1 MLLTEK
7 IYEIHFSYNER
18 DVIKFIEEEKEKIE
32 NYSTTYIA
40 DKTDTTPST
49 LVRIAKKLGY
59 SGWNDFK
66 KAYLKEIRYLNSHF
80 NNIDANTPF
89 DEDDSFI
96 HIAHKIGQLHQESV
110 EDTLS
115 LINPDTLQKAVHILL
130 KSKRIHVMAITN
142 LCYAAEELVFKFRR
156 IGVDARTYTDGH
168 LLPEALMIPKDD
180 CCIFVSYSGQT
191 EPLLD
196 AAEILHNNG
205 VPIIALT
212 SIGEN
217 DLSHLAN
224 ASLYVST
231 REKSYKKI
239 GAYTSLESIHL
250 LMDILYS
257 CFFQVHYDENYKHKI
272 KLAQLTESRQISNTI
287 LKDEE

>member
-7 IYEIHFSYNER
+7 IYETHFSYNER

-66 KAYLKEIRYLNSHF
+66 KDFLKEIRYLNSHF

-96 HIAHKIGQLHQESV
+96 NIAHKIGQLHQESV

-130 KSKRIHVMAITN
+130 QSKRIHVMAITN

-168 LLPEALMIPKDD
+168 LLPEALMIPSDD

-257 CFFQVHYDENYKHKI
+257 CFFQVHYDKNYEHK
-272 KLAQLTESRQISNTI
+272 
-287 LKDEE
+287 

>member
-115 LINPDTLQKAVHILL
+115 LINPDTLQKAVNILL

-196 AAEILHNNG
+196 AAEVLHNNG
-205 VPIIALT
+205 VPMIALT

>member
-7 IYEIHFSYNER
+7 MNETHFSYNER

-89 DEDDSFI
+89 DEEDSFI

-115 LINPDTLQKAVHILL
+115 LIDPDTLQKAVHILL

-156 IGVDARTYTDGH
+156 LGVDARTYTDGH
-168 LLPEALMIPKDD
+168 LLPEALMIPNDD

-196 AAEILHNNG
+196 AAKVLHNNN
-205 VPIIALT
+205 VPMIAIT

>member
-7 IYEIHFSYNER
+7 IYETHLSYNER

-66 KAYLKEIRYLNSHF
+66 KDYLKEIRYLNSHF

-115 LINPDTLQKAVHILL
+115 LINPDTLQKAVNILL

-168 LLPEALMIPKDD
+168 LLPETLMIPKDD

-196 AAEILHNNG
+196 AAKVLHNNN
-205 VPIIALT
+205 VPMIAIT

-257 CFFQVHYDENYKHKI
+257 CYFQVHYDENYKHKI

>member
-7 IYEIHFSYNER
+7 IYETHFSYNER
-18 DVIKFIEEEKEKIE
+18 DVIKFIEEEKKIE

-66 KAYLKEIRYLNSHF
+66 KDYLKEIRYLNSHF

-89 DEDDSFI
+89 DENDSFI

-115 LINPDTLQKAVHILL
+115 LINPDTLQKAVNILL

-196 AAEILHNNG
+196 AAEVLHNNG
-205 VPIIALT
+205 VPMIALT

>member
-7 IYEIHFSYNER
+7 IYETHFSYNER

-66 KAYLKEIRYLNSHF
+66 KDYLKEIRYLNSHF

-89 DEDDSFI
+89 DVDDSFI

-115 LINPDTLQKAVHILL
+115 LINPDTLQKAVNILL
-130 KSKRIHVMAITN
+130 QSKRIHVMAITN

-168 LLPEALMIPKDD
+168 LLPEALMISNDD

-196 AAEILHNNG
+196 AAEVLHNNG

>member
-1 MLLTEK
+1 
-7 IYEIHFSYNER
+7 
-18 DVIKFIEEEKEKIE
+18 
-32 NYSTTYIA
+32 
-40 DKTDTTPST
+40 
-49 LVRIAKKLGY
+49 
-59 SGWNDFK
+59 
-66 KAYLKEIRYLNSHF
+66 
-80 NNIDANTPF
+80 
-89 DEDDSFI
+89 
-96 HIAHKIGQLHQESV
+96 
-110 EDTLS
+110 
-115 LINPDTLQKAVHILL
+115 
-130 KSKRIHVMAITN
+130 MAITN

-156 IGVDARTYTDGH
+156 LGVDARTYTDGH
-168 LLPEALMIPKDD
+168 LLPEALMIPSDD
-180 CCIFVSYSGQT
+180 CCIFISYSGQT

-196 AAEILHNNG
+196 AAQVLHNNG
-205 VPIIALT
+205 VPMIALT

-257 CFFQVHYDENYKHKI
+257 CYFQVHYDENYSHKI

>member
-7 IYEIHFSYNER
+7 IYETHFSYNER

-66 KAYLKEIRYLNSHF
+66 KDYLKEIRYLNSHF

-89 DEDDSFI
+89 DENDSFI
-96 HIAHKIGQLHQESV
+96 NIAHKIGQLHQESV

-115 LINPDTLQKAVHILL
+115 LINPDTLQKAVNILL

-196 AAEILHNNG
+196 AAEVLHNNG
-205 VPIIALT
+205 VPMIALT

-257 CFFQVHYDENYKHKI
+257 CFFQVHYDKNYEHKI

>member
-7 IYEIHFSYNER
+7 IYETHFSYNER

-115 LINPDTLQKAVHILL
+115 LINPDTLQKAVNILL

-168 LLPEALMIPKDD
+168 LLPEALMIPNDD

-196 AAEILHNNG
+196 AAKVLHNNN
-205 VPIIALT
+205 VPMIAIT

>member
-7 IYEIHFSYNER
+7 IYETHFSYNER

-115 LINPDTLQKAVHILL
+115 LINPDILQKAVNILL

-156 IGVDARTYTDGH
+156 LGVDARTYTDGH
-168 LLPEALMIPKDD
+168 LLPEALMIPNDD

-196 AAEILHNNG
+196 AAKVLHNNN
-205 VPIIALT
+205 VPMIAIT

-257 CFFQVHYDENYKHKI
+257 CYFQVHYDENYKHKI

>member
-7 IYEIHFSYNER
+7 IYETHFSFNER
-18 DVIKFIEEEKEKIE
+18 DVIKFIEEEQEKIE

-89 DEDDSFI
+89 DEDDSFN

-115 LINPDTLQKAVHILL
+115 LIDPDTLQKAVHILL

-156 IGVDARTYTDGH
+156 IGIDARTYTDGH
-168 LLPEALMIPKDD
+168 LLPETLMIPKDD

-196 AAEILHNNG
+196 AAKVLHNNN
-205 VPIIALT
+205 VPMIAIT

-217 DLSHLAN
+217 DLFHLAN

>member
-7 IYEIHFSYNER
+7 MNETHFSYNER
-18 DVIKFIEEEKEKIE
+18 DVIQFIEKEKEKIE

-40 DKTDTTPST
+40 DQTDTTPST

-80 NNIDANTPF
+80 SNIDANTPF
-89 DEDDSFI
+89 GEDDSFI
-96 HIAHKIGQLHQESV
+96 NIAHKIGQLHQESV
-110 EDTLS
+110 KDTLS
-115 LINPDTLQKAVHILL
+115 LINPDTLQKAINILL

-156 IGVDARTYTDGH
+156 LGVDARTYTDGH
-168 LLPEALMIPKDD
+168 LLPEALMIPSDD
-180 CCIFVSYSGQT
+180 CCIFISYSGQT

-196 AAEILHNNG
+196 AAQVLHNNG
-205 VPIIALT
+205 VPMIALT

-257 CFFQVHYDENYKHKI
+257 CYFQVHYDENYSHKI

>member
-7 IYEIHFSYNER
+7 IYETHFSYNER

-66 KAYLKEIRYLNSHF
+66 KDYLKEIRYLNSHF

-96 HIAHKIGQLHQESV
+96 HITHKIGQLHQESV

-115 LINPDTLQKAVHILL
+115 LINPDTLQKAVNILL
-130 KSKRIHVMAITN
+130 QSKRIHVMAITN

-156 IGVDARTYTDGH
+156 LGVDARTYTDGH
-168 LLPEALMIPKDD
+168 LLPEALMIPNDD

-196 AAEILHNNG
+196 AAKVLHNNN
-205 VPIIALT
+205 VPMIAIT

>member
-18 DVIKFIEEEKEKIE
+18 DVIKYIEEEKEKIE

-40 DKTDTTPST
+40 DKTNTTPST

-96 HIAHKIGQLHQESV
+96 SIAHKIGQLHQESV

-130 KSKRIHVMAITN
+130 QSKRIHVMAITN

-168 LLPEALMIPKDD
+168 LLPETLMIPNDD
-180 CCIFVSYSGQT
+180 CCIFISYSGQT

-196 AAEILHNNG
+196 AAKVLHDNH
-205 VPIIALT
+205 VPMIAIT

-257 CFFQVHYDENYKHKI
+257 CYFQVHYDENYAHKI

>member
-7 IYEIHFSYNER
+7 IYETHFSYNER

-66 KAYLKEIRYLNSHF
+66 KDYLKEIRYLNSHF

-96 HIAHKIGQLHQESV
+96 SIAHKIGQLHQESV

-115 LINPDTLQKAVHILL
+115 LINPDTLQKAVNILL
-130 KSKRIHVMAITN
+130 QSKRIHVMAITN
-142 LCYAAEELVFKFRR
+142 LCYAAEELIFKFRR

-168 LLPEALMIPKDD
+168 LLPETLMIPKDD

-196 AAEILHNNG
+196 AAEVLHNNG